1 MKKEA
6 PLIYFSE
13 KKLLNDIRKIKNTTI
28 YVMKDFEK
36 NLLVLGCAS
45 YRSLMD
51 IVKKNNIEIKIL
63 NLKIKNKA

>member
-6 PLIYFSE
+6 LLIYFSE

-36 NLLVLGCAS
+36 TLEKVL
-45 YRSLMD
+45 
-51 IVKKNNIEIKIL
+51 NTNIAVNYKFPWERL
-63 NLKIKNKA
+63 FEVEVDFN